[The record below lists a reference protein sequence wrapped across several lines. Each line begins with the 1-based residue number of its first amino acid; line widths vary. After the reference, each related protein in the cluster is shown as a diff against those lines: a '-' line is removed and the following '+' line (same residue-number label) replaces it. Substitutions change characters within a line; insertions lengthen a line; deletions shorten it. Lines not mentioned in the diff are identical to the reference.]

1 MAAHPV
7 ADARPDPTPAA
18 LSGTAPVLLMA
29 MATFLGAFLLFFL
42 EPLIARFVLPWFGG
56 SAGVWTTCLL
66 FFQICLLAG

>member
-1 MAAHPV
+1 M
-7 ADARPDPTPAA
+7 PAA
-18 LSGTAPVLLMA
+18 LSGAAPVLLMA